1 MGGAS
6 SFYAMLAIA
15 GFLVAVW
22 CAGKISKI
30 VGISSMVFE
39 VAVGLVLGPEVL
51 KLIPL
56 ELSECYYRKTY
67 SCSDRS
73 ELVKIAHDGWKY
85 CDLDAYLKANKYTPN
100 AKWDTGFWGAM
111 NAVQLKTEG
120 DGKMTYCLN
129 PSISVAG
136 CTVRRLDELLEDE
149 PEVVE
154 TSPIPAR
161 RLADNQK
168 GKVEYNT
175 YTECLQ
181 KGCDLNM
188 AIKCATTPDIFT
200 LVGHTGVAMMIF
212 ESGLHFDFEQAKK
225 VGHWACAVA
234 VLGTF
239 LPLITGV
246 ALAKAFGF
254 AIYPDGLSAGTALA
268 PTSIGIALKLLHEA
282 KALQTFFGQAV
293 MTAAFV
299 DDVLSLIL
307 FSVLFS
313 LAGEITFI
321 KFLPLILGCVFMA
334 VAIVAAV
341 TVWPAFIK
349 WFFSI
354 IPEYKPGAK
363 VTTHDEVMWIL
374 MLTTLCGYAQ
384 ITHLCGTHLW
394 GCFIA
399 GMSFATQHHA
409 HHVWVK
415 QVKRITCWFL
425 RIFFACTLA
434 WSIPV
439 KELFSIKAFWQG
451 TLMGLGPCVAT
462 KVLCGPF
469 MGPARWVIG
478 WAMVGRAEFAYFIA
492 IMAKSLNM
500 IEDKLFAVLIWA
512 LLYATILAPLVFRF
526 VLKKYMERIR
536 KEDKMDANAEVEPE
550 PVANNTSG
558 HLPDFEQEEED
569 EARKALGDIVKNL
582 SEKEKMVAEKEKH
595 LASLDA
601 QVNEKEK
608 VLANLDMQIQ
618 TKNLD
623 PGCGA

>member
-1 MGGAS
+1 
-6 SFYAMLAIA
+6 
-15 GFLVAVW
+15 
-22 CAGKISKI
+22 
-30 VGISSMVFE
+30 MVFE

-51 KLIPL
+51 KMIPS
-56 ELSECYYRKTY
+56 ELSECYYKKTF
-67 SCSDRS
+67 SCGDRS
-73 ELVKIAHDGWKY
+73 ELLKIAADGWKY
-85 CDLDAYLKANKYTPN
+85 CDLDAYLKANRYTPN
-100 AKWDTGFWGAM
+100 AKWSSGFFGAT
-111 NAVQLKTEG
+111 NAVQLKTED
-120 DGKMTYCLN
+120 DGKMVYCLN
-129 PSISVAG
+129 PTISAAS
-136 CTVRRLDELLEDE
+136 CTVRRLSDVLEVE
-149 PEVVE
+149 PAVGE
-154 TSPIPAR
+154 TYTGPAR
-161 RLADNQK
+161 RLAGNTK
-168 GKVEYNT
+168 GKTEYNT
-175 YTECLQ
+175 YDECLR

-188 AIKCATTPDIFT
+188 AIKCATTPDVFT

-239 LPLITGV
+239 LPLLTGV
-246 ALAKAFGF
+246 VVAKAYGF
-254 AIYPDGLSAGTALA
+254 DIYPDGLSAGTALA

-313 LAGEITFI
+313 LAGDITFMA
-321 KFLPLILGCVFMA
+321 FLPLILGCVFML

-349 WFFSI
+349 WFFSV
-354 IPEYKPGAK
+354 IPENKAGAK
-363 VTTHDEVMWIL
+363 VTNHDEAMWML
-374 MLTTLCGYAQ
+374 MFATLCAYAM

-415 QVKRITCWFL
+415 QVKRLTCWWL

-434 WSIPV
+434 WAIPV
-439 KELFSIKAFWQG
+439 KELFSIQAFWQG
-451 TLMGLGPCVAT
+451 TIMGLGPCVAT
-462 KVLCGPF
+462 KVLCAPF

-500 IEDKLFAVLIWA
+500 MTDELFAVLIWA
-512 LLYATILAPLVFRF
+512 LLYATILAPLVFRY
-526 VLKKYMERIR
+526 VLQKYM
-536 KEDKMDANAEVEPE
+536 DKINEGGRDSSAPDLQRNDS
-550 PVANNTSG
+550 SG
-558 HLPDFEQEEED
+558 HLPDMEAEEEEKQRQKD
-569 EARKALGDIVKNL
+569 AQKLKELGNLDDRLEEKANKLIEMEKALADL
-582 SEKEKMVAEKEKH
+582 VAKVNDQGAAKVEEDQG
-595 LASLDA
+595 AS
-601 QVNEKEK
+601 
-608 VLANLDMQIQ
+608 Q
-618 TKNLD
+618 TRN
-623 PGCGA
+623 GNSICEI